1 MLPMVASL
9 PASGGFA
16 THYVLPVLWVKPR
29 FLTVGTV
36 EACRYRCSDAA
47 AALCAGFMLTTADA
61 ASRRVR
67 GAGGGVCDT
76 ATELYILCWS
86 ELGRRKLSPM
96 LATAYYSCPDN
107 AIGLVAQCELSG
119 YVKLG

>member
-1 MLPMVASL
+1 MLPMVTSL

-29 FLTVGTV
+29 FLIVGTV

-47 AALCAGFMLTTADA
+47 AALCAGCMLTTADA

-86 ELGRRKLSPM
+86 ELGRRKLSPT

-119 YVKLG
+119 